1 MSVCFRLSFGLAVLY
16 QIIVLY
22 KLLIEEDAPPGKT
35 VSDTNCHDDDDD
47 DNDDRDNLK
56 PHTLDYQYFG
66 CCDCF
71 REAMIIA
78 TSKKKKKETR

>member
-47 DNDDRDNLK
+47 NDDRDNLK